1 LRVMQKT
8 LAFLRTK
15 WAAERDYK
23 YICDQFKSL
32 RQDLTIQ
39 HIRDNFTTEVYET
52 HALWAL
58 EVGDLSEYNQC
69 QTQLIQLYETAD
81 HRKNYHE
88 FVCYRLLYYLVT
100 SNQTALVNMMG
111 KLNITDRKEP
121 GVHYVIS
128 GIRSALLNNNY
139 VSFFK
144 IWNKAPYKAQFLTA
158 ALLPHMRYR
167 ALEIISRSYK
177 PTKFPM
183 DELQQLLQFESRDEL
198 NAFVDKR
205 GGVMTSDGQFLDTKS
220 SEIHKPDEVE
230 EVEEQ
235 LDKAKETGVTHGAFM
250 YT

>member
-1 LRVMQKT
+1 MQKT
-8 LAFLRTK
+8 LALLRSK

-39 HIRDNFTTEVYET
+39 HIRDLFTVEVYET

-69 QTQLIQLYETAD
+69 QTQLIQLYEKPE
-81 HRKNYHE
+81 HRKNYLE

-111 KLNITDRKEP
+111 KLSVGDRKQPE
-121 GVHYVIS
+121 VTYVTA
-128 GIRSALLNNNY
+128 GIRPALLGNDY
-139 VSFFK
+139 VKFFK
-144 IWNKAPYKAQFLTA
+144 IWNKAPFKAQFLTA
-158 ALLPHMRYR
+158 ALLPHMRFR
-167 ALEIISRSYK
+167 ALEIIAKAYRPSKY
-177 PTKFPM
+177 PL
-183 DELQQLLQFESRDEL
+183 DELQQLLQFENRDEL
-198 NAFVDKR
+198 LMFICKR
-205 GGVMTSDGQFLDTKS
+205 GAVLTADGQFLDTKG
-220 SEIHKPDEVE
+220 SEIRKPHIE

-235 LDKAKETGVTHGAFM
+235 LDKAKEAGVTHGAFM